1 MGVVYVTIG
10 KTDFNKEEALKLG
23 YKDFKKTY
31 AKILKN
37 FSLDEAWIALG
48 GKIDKPKAAVKDEV
62 RTVKQDD

>member
-1 MGVVYVTIG
+1 MSSFYLTIG
-10 KTDFNKEEALKLG
+10 KTTFNKEEALKLG

-37 FSLDEAWIALG
+37 TSLDEAWLALG
-48 GKIDKPKAAVKDEV
+48 GKIDKPKTAVKDEV